1 MGGGCLLPDDQCTK
15 TGRQVAEV
23 LREKHSD
30 TRVPPM
36 KTPTCSAF
44 EEYEDVPKTVP
55 LDFTEDDV
63 VWVASKLSGAAG
75 ALETEAMEL
84 HNRLL
89 RFGFAQRS

>member
-1 MGGGCLLPDDQCTK
+1 M
-15 TGRQVAEV
+15 
-23 LREKHSD
+23 
-30 TRVPPM
+30 RVPSM

-44 EEYEDVPKTVP
+44 KEYEDVPKTVP

-89 RFGFAQRS
+89 CFGFDQRS